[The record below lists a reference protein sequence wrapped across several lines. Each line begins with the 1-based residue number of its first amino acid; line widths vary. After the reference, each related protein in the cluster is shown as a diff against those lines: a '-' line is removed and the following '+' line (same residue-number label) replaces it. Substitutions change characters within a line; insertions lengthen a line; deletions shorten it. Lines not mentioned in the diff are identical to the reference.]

1 MTSQSLKNWP
11 LVTEGVPIAAG
22 LPMTELKMS
31 TASAAAAV
39 VAWAPMAPESLVALL
54 AAVADSLS
62 SVVRVSGAVTALL
75 RIP

>member
-31 TASAAAAV
+31 TASAAAV